1 MDKIAIISTRLSG
14 IDGVSIEANKWAD
27 AFLKLGLEPV
37 FIAGD
42 FNRKNSAKYILLEH
56 MDFNR
61 SEIVAIK
68 EQAFNCTVE
77 NNIKET
83 NSKNLFKLREFL
95 EQIKDS
101 IKTKINSEIKRLDI
115 EYISIEN
122 ALSLPLNI
130 PLGMALTEIISG
142 NKKIKAITRHH
153 DFYWERKEFLKS
165 CIDDILIKYFPPV
178 LNNLNHVVIN
188 SIAQKSLFLRKK
200 IQAVYIPNIFDFK
213 LFNDPRYQSLKIKKD
228 LRNFLDIKENDCL
241 FLQPT
246 RIIRRK
252 NIERSIDFVEK
263 LSLILGKK
271 IYLLISGHPEKHE
284 FKYFKELIDHA
295 KKTVVNLILCNDYKN
310 INIKNSNIKIKKV
323 FKLFNIFD
331 LYNACD
337 MVTFPSD
344 LEGFG
349 NPVLEASAFRKPLFV
364 NNYPVL
370 KDMLNKGF
378 DFILFN
384 KIVDEKC
391 LKKAERI
398 MLNSKYR
405 EKITDKNF
413 KIVKK
418 YFSFDCL
425 IRALGEILQIK
436 KIE

>member
-1 MDKIAIISTRLSG
+1 MDKIAIISTRLGG
-14 IDGVSIEANKWAD
+14 IDGVSIEANKWAN
-27 AFLKLGLEPV
+27 AFIKLGLEPV

-42 FNRKNSAKYILLEH
+42 YNKKISTKYILIDH
-56 MDFNR
+56 MDFNHP
-61 SEIVAIK
+61 EIVAIK
-68 EQAFNCTVE
+68 EQAFTRTAK
-77 NNIKET
+77 NNIKESNLK
-83 NSKNLFKLREFL
+83 NSFKLREFL
-95 EQIKDS
+95 VKTKDL
-101 IKTKINSEIKRLDI
+101 IKTKISSEINRLDI
-115 EYISIEN
+115 KYISIEN

-130 PLGMALTEIISG
+130 PLGIALAEIISE
-142 NKKIKAITRHH
+142 NNIKAITRHH
-153 DFYWERKEFLKS
+153 DFYWERKEFLKGR
-165 CIDDILIKYFPPV
+165 IEDILIKYFPPV

-188 SIAQKSLFLRKK
+188 SIAQKTLFLRKK
-200 IQAVYIPNIFDFK
+200 IQAAYIPNIFDFK
-213 LFNDPRYQSLKIKKD
+213 LLNNSRYQSLKIKKD
-228 LRNFLDIKENDCL
+228 LRNFLDIKENEYL

-246 RIIRRK
+246 RIIKRK
-252 NIERSIDFVEK
+252 NIERSIDFIKK

-295 KKTVVNLILCNDYKN
+295 KKTGVNLILCNDYKN
-310 INIKNSNIKIKKV
+310 INLKNSNIKIKKI
-323 FKLFNIFD
+323 FKLFDIYD

-349 NPVLEASAFRKPLFV
+349 NPVLEASAFKKPLFV

-384 KIVDEKC
+384 KKVDEKC
-391 LKKAERI
+391 LKKAARV

-405 EKITDKNF
+405 AKITDKNF

-418 YFSFDCL
+418 YYSSDCL
-425 IRALGEILQIK
+425 IGALKEILQIK
-436 KIE
+436 NIE